1 MEEKNSLLGNEQL
14 IQDEAV
20 DVPVA
25 ESEQMNISGEAE
37 EAEKELEKIS
47 APEQKPLKTK
57 SIGKKWALA
66 ALFVCVNVAAV
77 LGTALLELTGDSKPT
92 PISEVWGTYMQN
104 WIWLIGLGAVF
115 VLSLVFNAIKR
126 YMLLKCTLKKKM
138 PVISMNSTIICKY
151 YDAITP
157 LGSGG
162 QPFEIYYLRKKGVP
176 VGIASGVP
184 IVSYCLDR
192 VAFVLVALISVIW
205 QGFGGVEPVIK
216 ILFVLG
222 IAVNAFIPFAIL
234 FFTIMPK
241 VAHAVSRF
249 IAKVGHKLH
258 IVKNE
263 EECYKKIVGSIL
275 EYAECLKYFMHKSK
289 IRFLF
294 GALLSILSL
303 TALYSCPYFILKM
316 SGVHDI
322 SWIKILSL
330 TSICYVSVTLLPTPG
345 NSGGAEFSFRSI
357 FAGYLAGGKL
367 LWGMLSWRIVSYYLY
382 IICGF
387 ILYLVQQAYKL
398 TKSGKREQALID
410 AALKKERER
419 RAAEYAVLYGD
430 NAKKEEAELSIP
442 TPIIPDGAAEIHA
455 ETTLEPVHATET
467 LDSHTKADGASTIAE
482 FTAVITGDEV
492 NIHDDVNE
500 KNDSV
505 ESPENPEAGENS
517 DEKPETAD
525 KISEADDKSGFQSD
539 KTASATES
547 GNLNHSDG
555 SENDI

>member
-20 DVPVA
+20 DMPVA
-25 ESEQMNISGEAE
+25 ESKQMNISGEAE

-47 APEQKPLKTK
+47 ASEQKPLKTK

-66 ALFVCVNVAAV
+66 ALFVCVNIAAV
-77 LGTALLELTGDSKPT
+77 LGTALLELTGDNKPT
-92 PISEVWGTYMQN
+92 HISEVWNIYMQN
-104 WIWLIGLGAVF
+104 WIWLVGLGIVF
-115 VLSLVFNAIKR
+115 ILSLALNAIKR

-138 PVISMNSTIICKY
+138 PVVSMNSALICKY

-192 VAFVLVALISVIW
+192 VAFVLVALVSVIW
-205 QGFGGVEPVIK
+205 QGFGDVDTIIIV
-216 ILFVLG
+216 LFVLG

-234 FFTIMPK
+234 SFTIMPK

-249 IAKVGHKLH
+249 VAKVGYKLH

-263 EECYKKIVGSIL
+263 EDCYKKIVGSIL

-294 GALLSILSL
+294 GSILSILSL
-303 TALYSCPYFILKM
+303 TALYSFPYFILRM
-316 SGVHDI
+316 SGVSDI
-322 SWIKILSL
+322 SWIKMLSL

-357 FAGYLAGGKL
+357 FAGYLSGGRL

-387 ILYLVQQAYKL
+387 ILYLVQQAYKF

-419 RAAEYAVLYGD
+419 RAAEYAVLYGN
-430 NAKKEEAELSIP
+430 NAKKEETELSIP
-442 TPIIPDGAAEIHA
+442 TPIIPDGAAEIHT
-455 ETTLEPVHATET
+455 ETTLEPVHETET

-492 NIHDDVNE
+492 NIHDDISAQG
-500 KNDSV
+500 DSAD
-505 ESPENPEAGENS
+505 NP
-517 DEKPETAD
+517 DV
-525 KISEADDKSGFQSD
+525 ADDKAEVIDSQADNNGDIAENRNQND
-539 KTASATES
+539 NETIVTES

>member
-20 DVPVA
+20 DMPVA
-25 ESEQMNISGEAE
+25 ESKQMNISGEAE

-47 APEQKPLKTK
+47 ASEQKPLKTK

-66 ALFVCVNVAAV
+66 ALFVCVNIAAV
-77 LGTALLELTGDSKPT
+77 LGTALLELTGDNKPT
-92 PISEVWGTYMQN
+92 HISEVWNIYMQN
-104 WIWLIGLGAVF
+104 WIWLVGLGIVF
-115 VLSLVFNAIKR
+115 ILSLALNAIKR

-138 PVISMNSTIICKY
+138 PVVSMNSALICNY

-192 VAFVLVALISVIW
+192 VAFVLVALVSVIW
-205 QGFGGVEPVIK
+205 QGFGDVDTIIIV
-216 ILFVLG
+216 LFVLG

-234 FFTIMPK
+234 SFTIMPK

-249 IAKVGHKLH
+249 VAKVGYKLH

-263 EECYKKIVGSIL
+263 EDCYKKIVGSIL

-294 GALLSILSL
+294 GSILSILSL
-303 TALYSCPYFILKM
+303 TALYSFPYFILRM
-316 SGVHDI
+316 SGVSDI
-322 SWIKILSL
+322 SWIKMLSL

-357 FAGYLAGGKL
+357 FAGYLSGGRL

-387 ILYLVQQAYKL
+387 ILYLVQQAYKF

-419 RAAEYAVLYGD
+419 RAAEYAVLYGN
-430 NAKKEEAELSIP
+430 NAKKEETELSIP
-442 TPIIPDGAAEIHA
+442 TPIIPDGAAEIHT
-455 ETTLEPVHATET
+455 ETTLEPVHETET

-492 NIHDDVNE
+492 NIHDDISAQG
-500 KNDSV
+500 DSAD
-505 ESPENPEAGENS
+505 NP
-517 DEKPETAD
+517 DV
-525 KISEADDKSGFQSD
+525 ADDKAEVIDSQAD
-539 KTASATES
+539 NNRDIAENRNQNDNETIVTES